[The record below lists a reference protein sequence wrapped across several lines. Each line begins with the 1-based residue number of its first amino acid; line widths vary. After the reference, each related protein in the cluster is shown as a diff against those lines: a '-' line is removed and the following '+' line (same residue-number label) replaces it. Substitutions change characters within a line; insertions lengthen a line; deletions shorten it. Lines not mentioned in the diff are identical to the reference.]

1 MVSMAT
7 LTNISSS
14 PSNHGDKAT
23 RKAAHEAFVSG
34 HGGCSLV
41 EIWLHLTLPCL
52 LLALTAQL
60 RCCCHGNSRLLR
72 LIGWLEAG
80 LLCCSAVLQLTVLA
94 DHVTEL
100 VCAAAA
106 CLLLLLPFAQRN
118 NFDFVVE
125 PPQPRPLFKEFQALL
140 LLQTS
145 VAILAVDFPAM
156 PRRLAKAESA
166 GVGLMDVGAPAF
178 AFASGLL
185 APAPTPFSMS
195 RWRRSL
201 VGACL
206 PLALLG
212 LARTLAVKASDYQEH
227 VTEYGV
233 HWNFF
238 ITLACL
244 RAVWPALSGRPGLWS
259 LVLAAGHCLLVLP
272 FGGAEF
278 LLASGDRHLLWPL
291 VANKEGLMSLPP
303 YCAIYCA
310 GAAIGRR
317 LRVGTESTAADANR
331 LISWPLL
338 LLAIVALP
346 WALTVASVK
355 LPPIV
360 TEPSRL
366 LFNAG
371 FLITC
376 LAACCQVLLML
387 TIGRL
392 LCLGSIDRSCSPVLA
407 LIGRCSLAYFLLAN
421 LLTGAV
427 NLTVDTVAIS
437 DKLVAMGILIV
448 YLICL
453 VGSLPLLSMV
463 IGAWQQRGLAGSR
476 SKAE

>member
-1 MVSMAT
+1 
-7 LTNISSS
+7 
-14 PSNHGDKAT
+14 
-23 RKAAHEAFVSG
+23 
-34 HGGCSLV
+34 
-41 EIWLHLTLPCL
+41 
-52 LLALTAQL
+52 
-60 RCCCHGNSRLLR
+60 
-72 LIGWLEAG
+72 
-80 LLCCSAVLQLTVLA
+80 
-94 DHVTEL
+94 
-100 VCAAAA
+100 
-106 CLLLLLPFAQRN
+106 
-118 NFDFVVE
+118 
-125 PPQPRPLFKEFQALL
+125 
-140 LLQTS
+140 
-145 VAILAVDFPAM
+145 
-156 PRRLAKAESA
+156 
-166 GVGLMDVGAPAF
+166 
-178 AFASGLL
+178 
-185 APAPTPFSMS
+185 
-195 RWRRSL
+195 
-201 VGACL
+201 
-206 PLALLG
+206 
-212 LARTLAVKASDYQEH
+212 
-227 VTEYGV
+227 
-233 HWNFF
+233 
-238 ITLACL
+238 
-244 RAVWPALSGRPGLWS
+244 VWPALSGRPGLWS

-317 LRVGTESTAADANR
+317 LRVGTERQPPDLVAPATASHRGPAMG
-331 LISWPLL
+331 
-338 LLAIVALP
+338 
-346 WALTVASVK
+346 LTVASVK